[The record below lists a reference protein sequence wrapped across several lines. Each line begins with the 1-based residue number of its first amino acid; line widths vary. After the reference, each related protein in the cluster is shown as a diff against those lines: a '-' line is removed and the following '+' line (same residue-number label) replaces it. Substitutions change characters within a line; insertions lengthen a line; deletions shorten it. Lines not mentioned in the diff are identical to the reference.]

1 MKAMIFAAGLGTRL
15 KPMTD
20 VMPKALVPV
29 CEKPLLEHVARK
41 LMSAGVDDIVV
52 NVHHFADM
60 IENWVSEQDWM
71 CRDESQKK
79 PGQMLVQ
86 ISDERQFLLE
96 TGGAVLHARRYL
108 EGCGHFLIHN
118 VDILSDCD
126 LQWFRDQVRP
136 DSVGTLLVS
145 RRETSR
151 YFLFHPQTMRLVG
164 WMNRKTGETIL
175 KDASLIPDQCLA
187 YAFAGMHIL
196 SDKVLPLMAEYV
208 AQKGL
213 GTDGPARFSIIDFY
227 LWAASGYPIYG
238 ALVENLEMLD
248 VGKLDAL
255 DAAESFVRAQGQS
268 AVPDR

>member
-1 MKAMIFAAGLGTRL
+1 MIFAAGLGTRL

-29 CEKPLLEHVARK
+29 CEKPLLEHVAKK
-41 LMSAGVDDIVV
+41 LMSAGIDDIVI

-60 IENWVSEQDWM
+60 IEDWVSGQDWM
-71 CRDESQKK
+71 CRDESEKTS
-79 PGQMLVQ
+79 GQMLVQ
-86 ISDERQFLLE
+86 ISDERQALLE
-96 TGGAVLHARRYL
+96 TGGAVLHARPYL

-145 RRETSR
+145 SRETSR

-164 WMNRKTGETIL
+164 WMNRKTGENIL
-175 KDASLIPDQCLA
+175 TDASLTVDQCRR

-196 SDKVLPLMAEYV
+196 SDKVLPLMAEYA

-213 GTDGPARFSIIDFY
+213 DADGPARFPIIDFY
-227 LWAASGYPIYG
+227 LWAASECPIYG
-238 ALVENLEMLD
+238 ALVENLDMLD

-255 DAAESFVRAQGQS
+255 DAAEIFVRKNLN
-268 AVPDR
+268 V